1 MRYTVTLYKA
11 NEKGIGEDK
20 VLDLSTHTSEAKAEA
35 KTTAVNNA
43 LGIDQSNDGWFTAK
57 EGQLFAMYE

>member
-1 MRYTVTLYKA
+1 
-11 NEKGIGEDK
+11 

-43 LGIDQSNDGWFTAK
+43 LGIDQGDDGWFTAK